1 MSPIL
6 HTKSD
11 ISTKTRRF
19 VFDQVCDKVEGWW
32 AGKARQRAS
41 R

>member
-1 MSPIL
+1 MARIL

-11 ISTKTRRF
+11 KSTKTRRF
-19 VFDQVCDKVEGWW
+19 VFDQVCGRVEGWW

>member
-1 MSPIL
+1 MPSIFSK
-6 HTKSD
+6 TDKSG
-11 ISTKTRRF
+11 KTRRWF
-19 VFDQVCDKVEGWW
+19 FNQVRDKVEGWW